1 MIYVFTVL
9 YALAWGLAG
18 YFTVKFVCARIE
30 KKRAEDAI
38 VKLMLERQKLEG
50 LAQTGR
56 YEVIDLNTIDR

>member
-30 KKRAEDAI
+30 KKRAEDAQF
-38 VKLMLERQKLEG
+38 VRVEDQRTVRCCL
-50 LAQTGR
+50 
-56 YEVIDLNTIDR
+56 YEMSEKGDTLKCI